1 MIRSMIIVYYINVLN
16 ETSLHI
22 KKTSDL
28 HRYNIVITTQ
38 EKRTSKV
45 YCQIVE
51 CLKKIVEVWYREQ
64 MLPNLARRDI
74 SMK

>member
-28 HRYNIVITTQ
+28 HRYNIVITTTF
-38 EKRTSKV
+38 EESFRGMVERTDATQSGKER
-45 YCQIVE
+45 YQY
-51 CLKKIVEVWYREQ
+51 EVR
-64 MLPNLARRDI
+64 
-74 SMK
+74 S